1 MLDLSLAGLLGG
13 FIGTA
18 VAAIAYGPLVSSL
31 ERFLLRSA
39 PSESSGGGDRTLS
52 EQDACGQELS
62 LFRRAV
68 LAVDIRLLACR
79 HARGVSIWQWPWL
92 CRGG

>member
-1 MLDLSLAGLLGG
+1 MLDLSLAGLLGA

-18 VAAIAYGPLVSSL
+18 VAAVAYGPLISSL
-31 ERFLLRSA
+31 ERFLLWSA

-52 EQDACGQELS
+52 EQDACRQELS

-68 LAVDIRLLACR
+68 LAVDIVAFAGLGYWLA
-79 HARGVSIWQWPWL
+79 ATLAG
-92 CRGG
+92 

>member
-1 MLDLSLAGLLGG
+1 MLDLSLAGLLGA

-18 VAAIAYGPLVSSL
+18 VAAVAYAPLVSSL

-39 PSESSGGGDRTLS
+39 PSESSGEGDKTLS
-52 EQDACGQELS
+52 EQHGCRQEIS

-68 LAVDIRLLACR
+68 LAADIVAFAGFGYWVAATLA
-79 HARGVSIWQWPWL
+79 G
-92 CRGG
+92 

>member
-1 MLDLSLAGLLGG
+1 MLDLSLAGLLGA

-18 VAAIAYGPLVSSL
+18 VAAVAYAPLVYAL

-39 PSESSGGGDRTLS
+39 PSESSEERGRTLS
-52 EQDACGQELS
+52 QQDRCRQEIF

-68 LAVDIRLLACR
+68 LAVDITAFAGFGYWVAATLA
-79 HARGVSIWQWPWL
+79 G
-92 CRGG
+92 